1 MGVGL
6 YALVFVGGLVAFGA
20 YKYLQMNSESSK

>member
-6 YALVFVGGLVAFGA
+6 YALVLLGALAAFGA
-20 YKYLQMNSESSK
+20 YKYLQMNAESSK